1 MKFSIINT
9 ACILVALV
17 SISSCKDYLDI
28 VPDNVATIDNAF
40 STRQE
45 AEKYLYT
52 CYSYLPNQHTATG
65 NVGFL
70 GADELWTPGYDN
82 FSSWEIARGNQN
94 SNDPFMNF
102 WEGRKDGGAL
112 YKAIHDCNI
121 FLEHVSDLSQV
132 RDLGIGTRKRWLAE
146 VQFLKAYYHFYLFRM
161 YGPIIIVDKN
171 IPVTASG
178 DATKQKRA
186 PVDQVVDYIVS
197 TLDSCAKDLPEIIT
211 DRSTELGRVT
221 KPAALSLKAK
231 VLVTAASPL
240 FNGNSDYSGFV
251 DKDGVQLFNPT
262 FSAAKWERATV
273 ACKEAI
279 DLCEKNGVKL
289 YEFSTFFDLSDIT
302 KRQMSIRNS
311 IGEKWNN
318 ELIWGLSGRRANEIQ
333 VDAMA
338 RIDPSYLTNM
348 FSARERITP
357 TLEIAQQFYSDHGVP
372 INEDL
377 TWGYANRYELQT
389 GTQQDRYNIIEGYET
404 ARFNF
409 KREPRYYA
417 SLGFDGGIWYME
429 NSRSNTDLNTF
440 NVQAKKGQPQSR
452 LGAYNYSVTG
462 LWAKKLVSWKF
473 VLRESSYTTE
483 EYPWPELR
491 YADLILLYAE
501 ALNETGDMDAA
512 ITWLDKIRTRAG
524 LEGVKDSWTKYS
536 SNKAKFTTKSG
547 LRSIIQ
553 QERTVELAFEGQRFW
568 DLRRWKT
575 AAQILNQGIHGWN
588 IEQEAAAG
596 YYQPRLLWSQGFV
609 APRDYLWPLRAD
621 ELIVNTNLVQ
631 NPGW

>member
-1 MKFSIINT
+1 MKFRIINL
-9 ACILVALV
+9 ACILAAVV
-17 SISSCKDYLDI
+17 SASSCKDYLDI

-52 CYSYLPNQHTATG
+52 CYSYLPSQNRGSG

-70 GADELWTPGYDN
+70 GADELWTPGYDS

-94 SNDPFMNF
+94 ANDPYMNF
-102 WEGRKDGGAL
+102 WEGRRDGVSL

-121 FLEHVSDLSQV
+121 FLEHVTDIEQV
-132 RDLGIGTRKRWLAE
+132 KDLGIGTRKRWLAE
-146 VQFLKAYYHFYLFRM
+146 VMFLKAYYHFYLFRM
-161 YGPIIIVDKN
+161 YGPIVILDKN
-171 IPVTASG
+171 IDVTASG
-178 DATKQKRA
+178 NEIKQKRT
-186 PVDQVVDYIVS
+186 PVDEVVDYIVS
-197 TLDSCAKDLPEIIT
+197 TLDSCADDLPEIIT
-211 DRSTELGRVT
+211 DRGTELGRVT

-240 FNGNSDYSGFV
+240 FNGNSDYNDFV
-251 DKDGVQLFNPT
+251 DKDGIHLFNPT
-262 FSAAKWERATV
+262 ASPEKWQRAAL
-273 ACKEAI
+273 ACKEAL
-279 DLCEKNGVKL
+279 DLCEKNGITL
-289 YEFSTFFDLSDIT
+289 YKFSTFFNLSDTT
-302 KRQMSIRNS
+302 KLQMTLRNS
-311 IGEKWNN
+311 VTEKWNN
-318 ELIWGLSGRRANEIQ
+318 ELIWGLSGRRGAEIQ

-357 TLEIAQQFYSDHGVP
+357 TLEIAQQFYSEHGVP

-377 TWGYANRYELQT
+377 DWGYANRYELQT
-389 GTQQDRYNIIEGYET
+389 AIQQDRYNIIEGYET

-429 NSRSNTDLNTF
+429 NSRSSTDLNTF
-440 NVQAKKGQPQSR
+440 NVRAKKGQPQAR

-462 LWAKKLVSWKF
+462 LWAKKLVNWKF

-483 EYPWPELR
+483 EYPWPEIRL
-491 YADLILLYAE
+491 ADLILLYAE
-501 ALNETGDMDAA
+501 ALNETGEREEAMV
-512 ITWLDKIRTRAG
+512 WLDKIRERAG
-524 LEGVKDSWTKYS
+524 LEGVIDSWTKYS
-536 SNKAKFTTKSG
+536 SNKSKFTTTPG
-547 LRSIIQ
+547 LRSIIR

-575 AAQILNQGIHGWN
+575 AAQVLNQGIHGWN

-596 YYQPRLLWSQGFV
+596 YYQPRLLWSQNFV
-609 APRDYLWPLRAD
+609 APRDYLWPLRED